1 MTTPKEYPFKVEFFV
16 LNEADQMVTFADASA
31 ASKEQWGILRSQ
43 LAGKCQELFDNP
55 SEQAKST
62 NKRLIRILFL
72 NVEQLSGMSMLNALA
87 KVQLEKFTKKPKT
100 TFAPMITIG
109 TYDIMSLY
117 AYPYEREMADRS
129 YSKTLRSLKLDP
141 RYKFLDSS
149 IWFRY
154 IPLIPLNEDESS
166 QEYHTLLHPEL
177 SFIDRATAL
186 LNEMCDYWTKGL
198 YYTNAAV
205 ATLELQLRLLR
216 ESHITNKI
224 GDGGHAEA
232 VTPFKFHSE
241 SFLRKRAQQEKDFLE
256 EEWGK
261 DKLSISRECGIK
273 ILIVDDQACGDVK
286 LSSIAKK
293 YEKYMVSKKDLIVA
307 PLKEIFKVQDNIRI
321 FTPESSN
328 KVIEDC
334 LKYLKTNHFDLIFL
348 DYLLGDRK
356 GSNGGREYG
365 HEFLLDLLNDSKG
378 DDFTYKRGFQGRF
391 WIFSISSFPF
401 ALPDKLH
408 QLGISHLQ
416 NLWHLSYGGDP
427 ITAPHLYAYYLF
439 RFIKQKVSAY
449 FLHPVLLLRIL
460 KENPV
465 EIKEGNERFWA
476 EYLENTILNWQQ
488 HIHLASQYA
497 QDEKSA
503 GFTESIAWFCK
514 QNYPLNKA
522 LELVLKITL
531 SLKKGYIS
539 EQQLYIYEQEFNQQ
553 ELVKFKPVYA
563 FLDLKIKV
571 FQKIYKDKQLKII
584 RKASKKRM
592 IDLSYQKIYHI
603 PSKFINSQRD
613 KLKELLLCNNYLEA
627 FPQALLECKKLT
639 RIDLSNNPITT
650 LEGDIEKRLPLLTD
664 LNLENTPIAEKLN
677 IVHAQNRAQ
686 VLQLWKEAGD
696 LQKYNTIKKVL
707 FFGISPEKSTRIRV
721 DVEFKAI
728 KAALKGERFELLS
741 NQAVSYIEFQREVL
755 RSQAKIVHFA
765 GHGMPDE
772 LLFEQGKV
780 NFNTVLKSF
789 FTESFVKE
797 HLQCIILN
805 ACYSENQAKELS
817 SSIPGLYTVGSKGPI
832 ADPLAIS
839 FAEGFYNGAHL
850 IEDGDYPGAFR
861 MGMNAMKST
870 ENNLI
875 KQTRRDID
883 DSLENNSKDWGFSLW
898 LDGEEIDGGRK
909 IKLLNLD

>member
-1 MTTPKEYPFKVEFFV
+1 MTTPKKIPFKVEFFL
-16 LNEADQMVTFADASA
+16 LNEDDHMVAFKKGSA
-31 ASKEQWGILRSQ
+31 TSKEQWGALQSQ
-43 LAGKCQELFDNP
+43 LAKKCQELFGNFA
-55 SEQAKST
+55 EQINRS

-72 NVEQLSGMSMLNALA
+72 NMEQLSGTNMLNVLA
-87 KVQLEKFTKKPKT
+87 NAQLEKFAKKPKT
-100 TFAPMITIG
+100 TFTPMITIG
-109 TYDIMSLY
+109 AYDIMSLY
-117 AYPYEREMADRS
+117 AYPYEREMAEGS
-129 YSKTLRSLKLDP
+129 SSKILRSLKLDP

-154 IPLIPLNEDESS
+154 IPLVPLHEDAQHE
-166 QEYHTLLHPEL
+166 EYHTLLHPEL
-177 SFIDRATAL
+177 NFIDRATAL
-186 LNEMCDYWTKGL
+186 LKEICDYWTKGL

-216 ESHITNKI
+216 ESHITSKI

-261 DKLSISRECGIK
+261 DKLSIGSECRIK
-273 ILIVDDQACGDVK
+273 TLIVDDQAFGDIK
-286 LSSIAKK
+286 LSAITKK
-293 YEKYMVSKKDLIVA
+293 YKKHTVSKKQLIIA
-307 PLKEIFKVQDNIRI
+307 PLEQIFKGEGKIEVFPPKSANH
-321 FTPESSN
+321 
-328 KVIEDC
+328 VIQDC
-334 LKYLKTNHFDLIFL
+334 LEHLKDNHFDLIFL
-348 DYLLGDRK
+348 DYLLGDRQ

-378 DDFTYKRGFQGRF
+378 EDFTYKRGFQGRF

-439 RFIKQKVSAY
+439 RFIKQKVSTY

-465 EIKEGNERFWA
+465 EVKEGNERFWA
-476 EYLENTILNWQQ
+476 EYLANTIVNWQQ
-488 HIHLASQYA
+488 HIDLASRYA
-497 QDEKSA
+497 QDEHSA

-522 LELVLKITL
+522 LELILKITQ

-539 EQQLYIYEQEFNQQ
+539 KQQLYIYEQEFNQQ
-553 ELVKFKPVYA
+553 ELARFKPVYDFA
-563 FLDLKIKV
+563 YLKIKA
-571 FQKIYKDKQLKII
+571 FQKIYEDKRLKSIEEI
-584 RKASKKRM
+584 SKKRM
-592 IDLSYQKIYHI
+592 VDLSYQKIHHLS
-603 PSKFINSQRD
+603 SKLLEAQKD
-613 KLKELLLCNNYLEA
+613 DLKELLLGNNYLES
-627 FPQALLECKKLT
+627 FPQVLLECHKLS

-650 LEGDIEKRLPLLTD
+650 LEGDIENRLTLLTD
-664 LNLENTPIAEKLN
+664 LNLENTPIAKKLN

-686 VLQLWKEAGD
+686 VLQLWKEARD

-707 FFGISPEKSTRIRV
+707 FFGISPEKSTRLRV

-797 HLQCIILN
+797 HLQCVILN

-817 SSIPGLYTVGSKGPI
+817 SSIPGLYAVGSKGPI
-832 ADPLAIS
+832 PDPLAIG

-861 MGMNAMKST
+861 MGINAMEST
-870 ENNLI
+870 ENNL
-875 KQTRRDID
+875 KHTKRDID
-883 DSLENNSKDWGFSLW
+883 ESFDQSKNWGFSLW
-898 LDGEEIDGGRK
+898 LEGEEVDAGK
-909 IKLLNLD
+909 A

>member
-1 MTTPKEYPFKVEFFV
+1 MTTPKEYPFKVEFFI
-16 LNEADQMVTFADASA
+16 LNEAHQMVAFAKANA
-31 ASKEQWGILRSQ
+31 AQKEQWGALQAQ
-43 LAGKCQELFDNP
+43 LIKKCQELFGSAQEEKDD
-55 SEQAKST
+55 ER
-62 NKRLIRILFL
+62 RLIQILFL
-72 NVEQLSGMSMLNALA
+72 TVEQLSGVNMLNVLA
-87 KVQLEKFTKKPKT
+87 GEYLEKFAQNPTSA
-100 TFAPMITIG
+100 FAPMITVG

-117 AYPYEREMADRS
+117 AYPYEREMAEKAP
-129 YSKTLRSLKLDP
+129 SKVMRYLKLDP

-154 IPLIPLNEDESS
+154 IPLVALHQDINLK
-166 QEYHTLLHPEL
+166 EYHTLLLPEL
-177 SFIDRATAL
+177 SFIDRITAL
-186 LNEMCDYWTKGL
+186 LNEIGDYWAKGL

-216 ESHITNKI
+216 ESHITNKV

-261 DKLSISRECGIK
+261 EKLSIGAECNFRT
-273 ILIVDDQACGDVK
+273 LIVDDQACADLK
-286 LSSIAKK
+286 LSAIAEK
-293 YEKYMVSKKDLIVA
+293 YEDCTISKKDLITA
-307 PLKEIFKVQDNIRI
+307 PLAQIFKSDNIEI
-321 FTPESSN
+321 FTPKSLDR
-328 KVIEDC
+328 VIQDC
-334 LKYLKTNHFDLIFL
+334 LEHLKDNHFDLIFL
-348 DYLLGDRK
+348 DYLLGDRQ
-356 GSNGGREYG
+356 GINGGREYG

-378 DDFTYKRGFQGRF
+378 EDFIYKRGFQGRF

-427 ITAPHLYAYYLF
+427 ITSPHLYAYYLF
-439 RFIKQKVSAY
+439 RFVKQKVSTY

-465 EIKEGNERFWA
+465 EVKEGNERFWA
-476 EYLENTILNWQQ
+476 EYLENTIVNWQQ
-488 HIHLASQYA
+488 HIQLASQYA

-522 LELVLKITL
+522 LELILKVTAL
-531 SLKKGYIS
+531 LKKGYVS
-539 EQQLYIYEQEFNQQ
+539 KNLLYLYDEEFKQKELEQFKTVHLFLWSKIAAFQDFYTQKQKAIINQMGQ
-553 ELVKFKPVYA
+553 
-563 FLDLKIKV
+563 
-571 FQKIYKDKQLKII
+571 
-584 RKASKKRM
+584 KRM
-592 IDLSYQKIYHI
+592 IDLSYQKIHHI
-603 PSKFINSQRD
+603 PNEFFEAQKDDI
-613 KLKELLLCNNYLEA
+613 KELLFGSNYLES
-627 FPQALLECKKLT
+627 FPPTLLECKKLS

-650 LEGDIEKRLPLLTD
+650 LEGDIEKRLLLLTD
-664 LNLENTPIAEKLN
+664 LNLENTPIAEKLS

-686 VLQLWKEAGD
+686 VLQLWKEARD

-741 NQAVSYIEFQREVL
+741 NQAVTYIEFQREVL

-780 NFNTVLKSF
+780 NFDTVLKSF

-805 ACYSENQAKELS
+805 ACYSEQQAKELS
-817 SSIPGLYTVGSKGPI
+817 SSIPGLYAVGSKGPI
-832 ADPLAIS
+832 PDPLAIS

-861 MGMNAMKST
+861 MGINAMKST
-870 ENNLI
+870 AGNLE
-875 KQTRRDID
+875 QTGRDID
-883 DSLENNSKDWGFSLW
+883 DSFGQSDGWGFSLW
-898 LDGEEIDGGRK
+898 LDGEEIDG
-909 IKLLNLD
+909 